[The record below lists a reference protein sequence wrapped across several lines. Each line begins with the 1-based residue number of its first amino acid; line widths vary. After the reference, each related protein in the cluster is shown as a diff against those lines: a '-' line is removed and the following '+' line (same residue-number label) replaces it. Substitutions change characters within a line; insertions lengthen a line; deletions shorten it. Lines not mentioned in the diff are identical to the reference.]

1 MLKIDK
7 ARWLVDSYI
16 EDKSDEITDKAIDEG
31 IRGLE
36 SQMNLYGIDD
46 YDDKIELAILG
57 IIAAYLYIEKQINDK
72 LDDGEAQ
79 ASSFIRTKY
88 TSYNERSD

>member
-16 EDKSDEITDKAIDEG
+16 KGKSDEITDEAIDEG

-72 LDDGEAQ
+72 LDDGEA
-79 ASSFIRTKY
+79 
-88 TSYNERSD
+88 

>member
-72 LDDGEAQ
+72 LDDGEA
-79 ASSFIRTKY
+79 
-88 TSYNERSD
+88 

>member
-16 EDKSDEITDKAIDEG
+16 EGKSDEITDEAIDEG

-36 SQMNLYGIDD
+36 SQMKLYGIDD
-46 YDDKIELAILG
+46 YDDKIDLAILG

-72 LDDGEAQ
+72 LDDGEA
-79 ASSFIRTKY
+79 
-88 TSYNERSD
+88 